1 MTQLIALINNINEI
15 NNINITNVND
25 IKVNIGIDSSINNI
39 INTNTVINILP
50 HW

>member
-1 MTQLIALINNINEI
+1 MTQLIAIINNINEI
-15 NNINITNVND
+15 NNINITNIND

-39 INTNTVINILP
+39 TNTNTVINILP

>member
-1 MTQLIALINNINEI
+1 MTQLIALINS
-15 NNINITNVND
+15 INITNIND

-50 HW
+50 H